1 MNLLVLFAPSRL
13 LKPILDRAGVKPRI
27 VEGRPNKPPRSRKVA
42 GGGGRARPG
51 RRKKNRANK
60 RPRDRAGNLAT
71 FESLYRLHCGHV

>member
-27 VEGRPNKPPRSRKVA
+27 VDTRPNKPPRSRKVV

-51 RRKKNRANK
+51 RRKKIAQINGRATAPGTLQVSNHSIGFI
-60 RPRDRAGNLAT
+60 AAM
-71 FESLYRLHCGHV
+71 